1 MTRLKNFDAFK
12 RCCGHG
18 FLLVFQ
24 ASPTRTAGTTAA
36 IVLEESPLS
45 QGARRRR
52 EVWELVKQ
60 GPQLALR
67 TVEAKRECA

>member
-1 MTRLKNFDAFK
+1 MTRLQDLDALK

-18 FLLVFQ
+18 SLLVFQ
-24 ASPTRTAGTTAA
+24 ASRARAAGTTAA

-52 EVWELVKQ
+52 GVWKLMKQ
-60 GPQLALR
+60 GPRFATR